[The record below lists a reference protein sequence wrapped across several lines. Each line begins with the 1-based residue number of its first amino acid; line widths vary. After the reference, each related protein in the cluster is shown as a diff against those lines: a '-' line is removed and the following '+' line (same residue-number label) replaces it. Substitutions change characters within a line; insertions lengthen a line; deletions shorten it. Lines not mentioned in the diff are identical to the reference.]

1 MTVNVTPYKE
11 LAQRNAGLDT
21 VNERLRRTIAEQRS
35 ELSDRIEQVT
45 NLSARV
51 RELEKELDAFRKAD
65 AAEAH
70 ATDVI
75 TKLHFDVD
83 RLFRLATTKA
93 DRATITHGTLVA
105 YKRHRCRCEPCR
117 LASNAARK
125 AARHKKRTA

>member
-1 MTVNVTPYKE
+1 MNTPYKE
-11 LAQRNAGLDT
+11 LAQRAAGLDN
-21 VNERLRRTIAEQRS
+21 VNARLRQTIAEQRDK
-35 ELSDRIEQVT
+35 LADRIEQVA

-51 RELEKELDAFRKAD
+51 RELEKEVETLRRAD

-70 ATDVI
+70 AADVI

-83 RLFRLATTKA
+83 RLFRLATKKA
-93 DRATITHGTLVA
+93 DAATITHGTLVA
-105 YKRHRCRCEPCR
+105 YKRHRCRCEPAW